1 VKHFFKEIVMQKY
14 IIIVI
19 AVVMLVSSSLCAA
32 TNWTEASGADHLW
45 STAGNWD
52 SGVPTATVD
61 AAVALAGQPVQITT
75 GINAETS
82 MLNIGGAGGQV
93 DMTGGTLNGGVYVLV
108 AQGATTATFN
118 QSGGTA
124 TGGTVFIADYGGT
137 GVMNLSGTATFIATG
152 NLLAGARGTGTG
164 TLNMTDSAH
173 VQSPYIAIG
182 QQNTGNLT
190 MSGNATMAIG
200 DQVWLGID
208 GIGTAN
214 ISGSASITSSSI
226 VWVGYASG
234 SGTLNISGTAT
245 VSGTGHIL
253 VGYGAFGDG
262 TVNMTGGLLNSHMF
276 DIGTGGA
283 GHIQLDGGTVRVGP
297 GGLVMHAGNASIDI
311 TGSGALIVP
320 GEWNALSP
328 YISGGMITANGGA
341 GTLAYS
347 LADGYTTITAIP
359 EPATMILLG
368 LGALVLRR
376 RK

>member
-1 VKHFFKEIVMQKY
+1 MKKY
-14 IIIVI
+14 VVIAI
-19 AVVMLVSSSLCAA
+19 AVVALVSSSLCAA
-32 TNWTEASGADHLW
+32 TNWTDASGADHLW

-61 AAVALAGQPVQITT
+61 AAVALAGKPVQITI

-93 DMTGGTLNGGVYVLV
+93 DMTDGSLNGGANILV

-124 TGGTVFIADYGGT
+124 TGGTVWIADYGGT
-137 GVMNLSGTATFIATG
+137 GTMNLSGTATFIATG
-152 NLLAGARGTGTG
+152 NILAGARGTGTG

-173 VQSPYIAIG
+173 IQSPYMAIG
-182 QQNTGNLT
+182 QQNTGYFN
-190 MSGNATMAIG
+190 MSGSATVAIG
-200 DQVWLGID
+200 DQIWMGID

-214 ISGSASITSSSI
+214 ISGNASLTSSNI

-234 SGTLNISGTAT
+234 SGILNLSGGAVSAT
-245 VSGTGHIL
+245 GAIL

-262 TVNMTGGLLNSHMF
+262 TVNMTGGLLSSHMF

-283 GHIQLDGGTVRVGP
+283 GHIQLDGGTVQVGA

-311 TGSGALIVP
+311 TGSGALVVP

-347 LADGYTTITAIP
+347 LAEGYTTITAIP